1 MTEWGVFG
9 VVVALLGFLAAI
21 VAPILKL
28 NTNITR
34 LTVTMEH
41 LVEQMGGQS
50 KKMEEIR
57 EKNHKSHERL
67 WEKNEE
73 QDKMLENHEG
83 RLKVLEK
90 MK

>member
-9 VVVALLGFLAAI
+9 VVVALVGFAI
-21 VAPILKL
+21 SIITPILKL

-41 LVEQMGGQS
+41 LVKEMGGQS

-57 EKNHKSHERL
+57 EKNHRSHERL

-73 QDKMLENHEG
+73 QDKAIENHET
-83 RLKVLEK
+83 RIKVLEERK
-90 MK
+90 

>member
-9 VVVALLGFLAAI
+9 VVVALVGFAVAI
-21 VAPILKL
+21 ITPILKL

-41 LVEQMGGQS
+41 LVKEMGGQS
-50 KKMEEIR
+50 KEMKEIR

-67 WEKNEE
+67 WDKNEQ
-73 QDKMLENHEG
+73 QDKALENHET
-83 RLKVLEK
+83 RIKVLEERK
-90 MK
+90 